1 MQYHQLCKQV
11 QVLQYKSL
19 ITSILLYVCDTW
31 TLLSDTGR
39 KKKDPGF
46 RNQVPGE
53 VLRIS
58 YLEHTT
64 NDWVRRR
71 VNFLVG
77 PQEPLLATVKRRKLA
92 WFGRV
97 TRHDSLSKIILQD
110 TLEGWRRCDR
120 QRKNWMVNIKEWTS
134 LPIPELLTTA
144 SCRKDLKRI
153 SAKLSLMSPRP
164 PTRSMDSN
172 ELDIKREQKKPFKL
186 LRRPNTL

>member
-58 YLEHTT
+58 YLEHKI

-71 VNFLVG
+71 VSFLVG
-77 PQEPLLATVKRRKLA
+77 PQEPLLATVERRKLA
-92 WFGRV
+92 WFRRV
-97 TRHDSLSKIILQD
+97 TRHESLSRSILQD
-110 TLEGWRRCDR
+110 TLEGGRRRGR
-120 QRKNWMVNIKEWTS
+120 QRKSWMVNIREWTD
-134 LPIPELLTTA
+134 IPANTRTAHNGLLQ
-144 SCRKDLKRI
+144 KGLEEDLC
-153 SAKLSLMSPRP
+153 
-164 PTRSMDSN
+164 
-172 ELDIKREQKKPFKL
+172 
-186 LRRPNTL
+186 